1 MLYTGTLGT
10 SPGEHTIC
18 THLSTIY
25 PLPAVYLPGIRIQ
38 YLFLARLEFLCKT
51 RCVPHYFQ
59 YKEVTFLFSP
69 KNLRLKLLI
78 IRLLTSVAYCSMTR
92 SSSSC
97 PFVFGFRKSIL
108 EVLRRIYHVLIMYS
122 GEHTIKYVLLSE
134 RLYNPTSLA
143 SAVHPV
149 SVLIVHPRDIQIL
162 WSGCETEKNKNKIAN
177 EIKVGK
183 SSAKV
188 PSMEI
193 STNTTT
199 NTPPNK

>member
-149 SVLIVHPRDIQIL
+149 SVLIVYRDIPWYQLGDHKTTRLREKRIKKYIIYGIIY
-162 WSGCETEKNKNKIAN
+162 SGVYA
-177 EIKVGK
+177 
-183 SSAKV
+183 
-188 PSMEI
+188 
-193 STNTTT
+193 
-199 NTPPNK
+199 